1 MLIPV
6 QLLCMKKL
14 AFLGIIVLNFSVEL
28 DLSELSQNFS
38 SWGLWNR
45 PRERQTMWLGWLGVA
60 ADVGST
66 CSWSGCWCWLQLY
79 VGWLLMLAPPVHGV
93 AAEVGSTSLVEY
105 DCVDKLSYGIYG
117 AAWCEHGC
125 IGDMTWCI
133 YTC

>member
-14 AFLGIIVLNFSVEL
+14 AFLAIIVLNFSVEL

-60 ADVGST
+60 ADVGSN
-66 CSWSGCWCWLQLY
+66 CMWGGCWCWLHLY
-79 VGWLLMLAPPVHGV
+79 MGWLLKLAPHVRGV
-93 AAEVGSTSLVEY
+93 AADVGSTSLVEY
-105 DCVDKLSYGIYG
+105 DCVDKLSYGIHG
-117 AAWCEHGC
+117 AAWCEDGC